1 MSLQIIP
8 KARLSWYYRKG
19 TTEIN
24 DNVCANGIE
33 IRECFNIFA
42 TVLTAS

>member
-1 MSLQIIP
+1 MSWQIIS
-8 KARLSWYYRKG
+8 KAQLSWHYRNG

-42 TVLTAS
+42 TVLTGS